1 MDAQRRHDDRDDL
14 AGEHPLGDTG
24 QLLLLVVFLIVWVFD
39 SFILR
44 ISVFLA
50 RDVLLLIRIPLG
62 LAFIGAAA
70 YFAREGMRSV
80 FGEVRAEP
88 AVITAG
94 IFGRVRHPI
103 YLGCIL
109 FYVGLVIFTLSIIS
123 SVICAIIIGFYHYIS
138 RYEERKLLN
147 KFGQEYE
154 RYRKSVPMWIPRI

>member
-1 MDAQRRHDDRDDL
+1 MEAQRRHDDRDDL
-14 AGEHPLGDTG
+14 AGEHPMGDMG

-50 RDVLLLIRIPLG
+50 RDVSLLIRIPLG

-154 RYRKSVPMWIPRI
+154 RYMKSVPMWIPRI